1 MKKSTNVLFKIVD
14 YTLDD
19 DAPDG
24 DNGINDNND
33 DESQNFDKNE
43 NEKN

>member
-1 MKKSTNVLFKIVD
+1 MISQSMHF
-14 YTLDD
+14 
-19 DAPDG
+19 

-33 DESQNFDKNE
+33 DENQNFDKNE

>member
-1 MKKSTNVLFKIVD
+1 MISQRMHF
-14 YTLDD
+14 
-19 DAPDG
+19 

-43 NEKN
+43 NEKKLMKKTY

>member
-1 MKKSTNVLFKIVD
+1 MISQRMHF
-14 YTLDD
+14 
-19 DAPDG
+19 
-24 DNGINDNND
+24 DNAINDNND